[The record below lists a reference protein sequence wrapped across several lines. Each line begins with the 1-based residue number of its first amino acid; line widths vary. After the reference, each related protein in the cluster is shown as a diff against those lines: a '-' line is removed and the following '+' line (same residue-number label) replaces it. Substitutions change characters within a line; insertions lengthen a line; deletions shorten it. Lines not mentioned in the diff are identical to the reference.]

1 MLNHDRMHRL
11 PSRQRL
17 HHILAES
24 RKYQNEVSTQLAEQ
38 VLAALFE
45 LLKGF
50 EAADEESR
58 GQVLDGLRNR
68 PDRTHEIYEG
78 LLTVLM
84 RMVFLLYAEE
94 REMFPADDLFVANY
108 SLAGLFARL
117 VEDEARHPDT
127 MDQRDGAWAHLVAL
141 FRMIYSGVA
150 YEDRNRTTDKRITI
164 PPRHGDL
171 FRPDRFP
178 FLEGRSAQEPTETGK
193 VNLPRVPDGTILRVL
208 RNLLYLKEER
218 LSYRSLEVE
227 QIGSVYEAVM
237 GYRVETATGRSVAIK
252 PEKRHGAPVTVD
264 LDALLA
270 TAASKRVERFK
281 KLTDRKSKLPTAAA
295 TAIRD
300 ARTQDDL
307 VAGLE
312 RLIDRRL
319 TPRRFLPGRSCF
331 SPAPSGGGRDRT
343 TRPHRSRDRSSPR
356 LWSRSSAD
364 SGQTRH
370 QRLSWR
376 LRSATPR
383 WARGRSWSRRCVSLR
398 SCWSNPG
405 TTTPERLGFQPT
417 RRPSCSPAA

>member
-1 MLNHDRMHRL
+1 MFAGQGVANDSNLADEPPAELRHELIQSDDTLEPSFAYLWPQTPEAGSCWCLLGLEVPPHIDLDRKAVEADDTTWVESPQKKFERLLYETRVPLGLIVQGTAVRLVYRPEEQQSGYITFPLDPLLKPAGRLACSALKAMLNHDRMHRL

-127 MDQRDGAWAHLVAL
+127 MDQRYGAWAHLVAL

-150 YEDRNRTTDKRITI
+150 YDDRNRTTDKRVTI
-164 PPRHGDL
+164 PARHGDL

-178 FLEGRSAQEPTETGK
+178 FLEGRSAAKTQPRFPPSTCRGSRTEPSSECF
-193 VNLPRVPDGTILRVL
+193 
-208 RNLLYLKEER
+208 
-218 LSYRSLEVE
+218 
-227 QIGSVYEAVM
+227 
-237 GYRVETATGRSVAIK
+237 AIYC
-252 PEKRHGAPVTVD
+252 T
-264 LDALLA
+264 
-270 TAASKRVERFK
+270 
-281 KLTDRKSKLPTAAA
+281 
-295 TAIRD
+295 
-300 ARTQDDL
+300 
-307 VAGLE
+307 
-312 RLIDRRL
+312 
-319 TPRRFLPGRSCF
+319 
-331 SPAPSGGGRDRT
+331 
-343 TRPHRSRDRSSPR
+343 
-356 LWSRSSAD
+356 
-364 SGQTRH
+364 
-370 QRLSWR
+370 
-376 LRSATPR
+376 
-383 WARGRSWSRRCVSLR
+383 
-398 SCWSNPG
+398 
-405 TTTPERLGFQPT
+405 
-417 RRPSCSPAA
+417 